1 VLVYVHLNPVRA
13 HLVEHP
19 ADWKWSSYPGYARRR
34 SRLPWVAHDD
44 LLAAWAGEFG
54 GSGSEPETSYRKYV
68 TAGLAQPPESPWS
81 EAFHG
86 WILGSQKFVD
96 RVRALVQ
103 VQGQAQ
109 REPRREAWQARA
121 LPISRVSEVV
131 CAEYGIDEAELSR
144 RGSRQPARA
153 AMAYPRETAHGRHE
167 RRVGRGA

>member
-1 VLVYVHLNPVRA
+1 M
-13 HLVEHP
+13 
-19 ADWKWSSYPGYARRR
+19 ARRLR
-34 SRLPWVAHDD
+34 IQYQDAI
-44 LLAAWAGEFG
+44 
-54 GSGSEPETSYRKYV
+54 Y
-68 TAGLAQPPESPWS
+68 
-81 EAFHG
+81 HG

-109 REPRREAWQARA
+109 REPRREARQARA

-153 AMAYPRETAHGRHE
+153 AMAYLARRHTVATNGELAAILGLSRAESVPNLTRRFEALLSSYPRVRKQLSRLEGELNASAS
-167 RRVGRGA
+167 VK